1 MSYYKDYLF
10 EQYDV
15 KDIEQLVIDDIDRYY
30 KEVCSEFL
38 ENKDLLNE
46 LTDTLYKERI
56 MYTKDII
63 PIVLKYRK
71 VGSIL

>member
-15 KDIEQLVIDDIDRYY
+15 KNIEQLVIDDINRYY
-30 KEVCSEFL
+30 KEVCNEFL